1 MHTGR
6 PAAANWAVMS
16 SKPSA
21 VIESPMKSTPL
32 GLASAAWH
40 WTYGVWSTVDA
51 AAKAAGARATVAAT
65 NRAAITMATK
75 CGLGTRMI
83 LWQLSVPWETFRV
96 PDGAPTGARPSGCG
110 NAPGWLPKP
119 KRNGRRDPRRDM
131 APSTAGPLK
140 RFATALERMRHARQL
155 KE

>member
-51 AAKAAGARATVAAT
+51 AAKAAGATATVAAA

-96 PDGAPTGARPSGCG
+96 PEGAPAGARPSGCG
-110 NAPGWLPKP
+110 NAPGRLPNQSVP
-119 KRNGRRDPRRDM
+119 AEGTPVGIWRPQPLGRYRGPRR
-131 APSTAGPLK
+131 PSSG
-140 RFATALERMRHARQL
+140 
-155 KE
+155 

>member
-51 AAKAAGARATVAAT
+51 AAKAAGATATVAAA

-83 LWQLSVPWETFRV
+83 LWHLSVPWETFRV
-96 PDGAPTGARPSGCG
+96 PEGAPTGCAPIRVRQCARVVANQSVTAEGTPVGIWR
-110 NAPGWLPKP
+110 PQPL
-119 KRNGRRDPRRDM
+119 GR
-131 APSTAGPLK
+131 
-140 RFATALERMRHARQL
+140 
-155 KE
+155 